1 MYLSFSLAEN
11 FREEKGVTLIDVMI
25 SIAILAVGIMA
36 VAKLQIATAKNTTN
50 GNVLTMATM
59 LAHSHLEQI
68 KNVSD
73 ISDLDDAA
81 HPLVVTQ
88 RFDTDGNAAADG
100 LYQITTVVNPA
111 GGGIGALARDVEVT
125 VSWSRV
131 WGANKR
137 VVLRTVTQGNGV

>member
-1 MYLSFSLAEN
+1 MHFSFSLADK
-11 FREEKGVTLIDVMI
+11 FREEKGITLIDVMV

-68 KNVSD
+68 KNISD
-73 ISDLDDAA
+73 INDLDDSA

-88 RFDTDGNAAADG
+88 RFDTEGNAAADG

-125 VSWSRV
+125 VSWSRM
-131 WGANKR
+131 WGANKQ
-137 VVLRTVTQGNGV
+137 VTFRTVTQGNGV